1 LHPAAGRAS
10 RNRVPGLPPPTAA
23 ARAGPDAAG
32 LLAEI
37 RRQRHTGQ
45 SRIVA
50 ALDAP
55 GRARPGLDSSE
66 AADMV
71 CALLSPDVH
80 RILTVE
86 RGWTA
91 DRHERR
97 IARTPSTL
105 LRTGHRPPASP
116 DKAAEPGSPGSAADQ
131 THPADRTSHRRSE
144 RSFGTPSPARMPITT
159 RVHNG
164 RSRAIAAASDH
175 DAAQPVFQSASVLI
189 AE

>member
-1 LHPAAGRAS
+1 MHPAAGRAS

-23 ARAGPDAAG
+23 ARCGPDAAG

-50 ALDAP
+50 ALDAR
-55 GRARPGLDSSE
+55 GALDPGLDSSE

-71 CALLSPDVH
+71 YALLSPDVH

-91 DRHERR
+91 DRYQRW
-97 IARTPSTL
+97 IARTLSTL

-116 DKAAEPGSPGSAADQ
+116 DKAAGPGSPGPQRPNA
-131 THPADRTSHRRSE
+131 PADRTSHRRSE
-144 RSFGTPSPARMPITT
+144 RSSGTPSPTPMPITT
-159 RVHNG
+159 RV
-164 RSRAIAAASDH
+164 
-175 DAAQPVFQSASVLI
+175 Q
-189 AE
+189 